1 MSKRKAVFAINWME
15 VDALVQGIHN
25 NPHHILGMHECIDDL
40 YINVYLP
47 GAKVVNAIEV
57 STRKKYTL
65 VSERVPGFFSVVIK
79 DKKPFE
85 YKLNVRFDNGDEVTY
100 FDPYVFEPVID
111 PIDISLFNEG
121 KHYSI
126 YEKMGAH
133 PMTVDGVEGVL
144 FAVWAPNADR
154 VSVVGNFNNWDGRRH
169 PMRKLDYSGI
179 YELFIPGKLVGE
191 IYKYEIKA
199 KSGQVFMK
207 SDPYAFSSEVRPANA
222 SRIVDISY
230 KWKDTAWME
239 KRETKDTDAQ
249 PMAIYEM
256 HLGSWKRPTDGRE
269 FFNYRDI
276 ASLLADYL
284 LMMNYNYVELM
295 PIMEHPYDPSWGY
308 QVTGYYAPTS
318 RYGSPADF
326 MYFVDYLH
334 SKGIGVILDWVPA
347 HFPKDE
353 HGLGRFDGTALYEHE
368 DPKRGEHPH
377 WGTYIYNYGRNE
389 VRNFLVANALY
400 WAEKYHIDGIR
411 IDAVASMLYLD
422 YGRGD
427 GEWLPNIYGG
437 NENLEA
443 IDFIKEVNSKMHEL
457 HKGVIMIA
465 EESTAWPMMTHP
477 VEAGGLGFDYK
488 WNMGWMNDFLN
499 YMKLDPLYRK
509 YHHNDLTFSMV
520 YAYSEKFILVLSHD
534 EVVHEKGSMIAKM
547 PGGYEDKFSNLRVAY
562 GYMMTHPGKKLL
574 FMGQEIAQFTEFNE
588 NAEVDWSLFEFDAH
602 VFMQGYVKEL
612 NELYKTEPA
621 LYELDSSPEGFT
633 WINCNSANTSL
644 LSYVR
649 KGKKESDTLLIICN
663 FTPMEHKA
671 YKLAT
676 PSGGRWQEIF
686 SSDNNRYGGEGR
698 NNKTVKQAKKA
709 ECDGQEHYISV
720 TVPPLSISVFKKKI
734 GK

>member
-1 MSKRKAVFAINWME
+1 M
-15 VDALVQGIHN
+15 
-25 NPHHILGMHECIDDL
+25 
-40 YINVYLP
+40 
-47 GAKVVNAIEV
+47 
-57 STRKKYTL
+57 
-65 VSERVPGFFSVVIK
+65 
-79 DKKPFE
+79 
-85 YKLNVRFDNGDEVTY
+85 
-100 FDPYVFEPVID
+100 FEPVID

-443 IDFIKEVNSKMHEL
+443 IDFIKELNSKMHEL

>member
-1 MSKRKAVFAINWME
+1 MDWPKIEDLEYAECRNVEDVLGAAVVEDGILFRCFFPEADKVLIKIKGKSRTVIMKKMDDCGYFAALMVGKKIPEYTYQVQYKTGKME
-15 VDALVQGIHN
+15 IIDSYATDHFVDA
-25 NPHHILGMHECIDDL
+25 M
-40 YINVYLP
+40 
-47 GAKVVNAIEV
+47 
-57 STRKKYTL
+57 
-65 VSERVPGFFSVVIK
+65 
-79 DKKPFE
+79 
-85 YKLNVRFDNGDEVTY
+85 DEVM
-100 FDPYVFEPVID
+100 FAGGEHD
-111 PIDISLFNEG
+111 
-121 KHYSI
+121 KI
-126 YEKMGAH
+126 YEKLGAH
-133 PMTVDGVEGVL
+133 PGHVAGYAGTW
-144 FAVWAPNADR
+144 FAVWAPNAVS
-154 VSVVGNFNNWDGRRH
+154 VSVVGDFNNWDGRLH
-169 PMRKLDYSGI
+169 PMRRLESGI
-179 YELFIPGKLVGE
+179 FELFVPEVGDGD
-191 IYKYEIKA
+191 IYKYEVHGYDGKTVMKA
-199 KSGQVFMK
+199 
-207 SDPYAFSSEVRPANA
+207 DPYGFYAEKRPASA
-222 SRIVDISY
+222 SIVWSIDEFEWQDADWL
-230 KWKDTAWME
+230 KKRKQTNWKKE
-239 KRETKDTDAQ
+239 
-249 PMAIYEM
+249 PIVIYEM
-256 HLGSWKRPTDGRE
+256 HLGSFEKPMGGGFYTYRE
-269 FFNYRDI
+269 
-276 ASLLADYL
+276 LADKTAEYCKK
-284 LMMNYNYVELM
+284 MGYTHVELM
-295 PIMEHPYDPSWGY
+295 PVMEHPLDASWGY
-308 QVTGYYAPTS
+308 QVIGYYAPTS
-318 RYGSPADF
+318 RYGTPEDF
-326 MYFVDYLH
+326 MYFVDSLH
-334 SKGIGVILDWVPA
+334 QAGIGVILDWVPA

-443 IDFIKEVNSKMHEL
+443 IDFIKELNSKMHEL

>member
-1 MSKRKAVFAINWME
+1 MSKRKAIFAINWME

-40 YINVYLP
+40 YINAYLP

-57 STRKKYTL
+57 STKKKYTL

-239 KRETKDTDAQ
+239 KRENKNTDEQ

-269 FFNYRDI
+269 FYNYRDI

-443 IDFIKEVNSKMHEL
+443 IDFIKELNSKMHEL

>member
-1 MSKRKAVFAINWME
+1 MSKRKAIFAINWME

-40 YINVYLP
+40 YINAYLP

-57 STRKKYTL
+57 STKKKYTL

-230 KWKDTAWME
+230 KWKDAAWME
-239 KRETKDTDAQ
+239 KRENKNTDEQ

-443 IDFIKEVNSKMHEL
+443 IDFIKELNSKMHEL

>member
-40 YINVYLP
+40 YINAYLP

-443 IDFIKEVNSKMHEL
+443 IDFIKELNSKMHEL

-621 LYELDSSPEGFT
+621 LYELDFSPEGFT

>member
-1 MSKRKAVFAINWME
+1 MFDNF
-15 VDALVQGIHN
+15 LIHTFHDGN
-25 NPHHILGMHECIDDL
+25 CLQAYKIFGAHFETHE
-40 YINVYLP
+40 
-47 GAKVVNAIEV
+47 G
-57 STRKKYTL
+57 KK
-65 VSERVPGFFSVVIK
+65 G
-79 DKKPFE
+79 
-85 YKLNVRFDNGDEVTY
+85 VRFTTYAPNARSAQVVGEFNQWGETPCYMEKYNNG
-100 FDPYVFEPVID
+100 
-111 PIDISLFNEG
+111 G
-121 KHYSI
+121 I
-126 YEKMGAH
+126 Y
-133 PMTVDGVEGVL
+133 TIFVEGVKE
-144 FAVWAPNADR
+144 FD
-154 VSVVGNFNNWDGRRH
+154 
-169 PMRKLDYSGI
+169 M
-179 YELFIPGKLVGE
+179 
-191 IYKYEIKA
+191 YKFRFETPQGDIIDKA
-199 KSGQVFMK
+199 
-207 SDPYAFSSEVRPANA
+207 DPYAYFSELRPGTA
-222 SRIVDISY
+222 SKVYNMEGYRWHDS
-230 KWKDTAWME
+230 KWVKN
-239 KRETKDTDAQ
+239 RTKNYDR
-249 PMAIYEM
+249 PLNIYEAS
-256 HLGSWKRPTDGRE
+256 LGSWKMKRESEGEGDDGE
-269 FFNYRDI
+269 YYSYEELIDQI
-276 ASLLADYL
+276 IPYVKK
-284 LMMNYNYVELM
+284 MGYTHVELM
-295 PIMEHPYDPSWGY
+295 GIAEHPFDGSWGY

-443 IDFIKEVNSKMHEL
+443 IDFIKELNSKMHEL

>member
-1 MSKRKAVFAINWME
+1 M
-15 VDALVQGIHN
+15 
-25 NPHHILGMHECIDDL
+25 
-40 YINVYLP
+40 
-47 GAKVVNAIEV
+47 
-57 STRKKYTL
+57 
-65 VSERVPGFFSVVIK
+65 
-79 DKKPFE
+79 
-85 YKLNVRFDNGDEVTY
+85 
-100 FDPYVFEPVID
+100 
-111 PIDISLFNEG
+111 
-121 KHYSI
+121 
-126 YEKMGAH
+126 
-133 PMTVDGVEGVL
+133 
-144 FAVWAPNADR
+144 
-154 VSVVGNFNNWDGRRH
+154 VGNFNNWDGRRH

-443 IDFIKEVNSKMHEL
+443 IDFIKELNSKMHEL